1 MEAIIL
7 TDSKIIS
14 LIKAIKLEFTIHIP
28 VPLLLLLFFSY
39 QETHLNPEKP
49 RIHQASI
56 Y

>member
-7 TDSKIIS
+7 TDSRIIS
-14 LIKAIKLEFTIHIP
+14 LIKPIKLEFKIHIP
-28 VPLLLLLFFSY
+28 VPLLLLFFSY